1 MSRSVQRALPPMEV
15 DRVHKPKMLKAG
27 TVNKVQYDE
36 PEAADPLENARISVG
51 AAIKHGIGD
60 DPLKTYGTKSQ
71 MSGLVSGEN
80 VPDYLARIYENPS
93 ARRRF
98 ARALLA
104 DDDAVR
110 VRTVIEWD
118 EEKAG

>member
-1 MSRSVQRALPPMEV
+1 MADSIAAKAYAREV
-15 DRVHKPKMLKAG
+15 NRVERPKMLRAG
-27 TVNKVQYDE
+27 TVNKVDHG
-36 PEAADPLENARISVG
+36 PDPLEIAKVLVG
-51 AAIKHGIGD
+51 RALKAGIGD
-60 DPLKTYGTKSQ
+60 EPLKTYGDK
-71 MSGLVSGEN
+71 GLLSNVLSGEK
-80 VPDYLARIYENPS
+80 VPDYLARIYQNDE